1 MELRPFR
8 EVQALEFNNTV
19 FLPAI
24 RNVDT
29 FIDGKPIDLSPLM
42 IYMSSE
48 GRNPV
53 RAESYSIRGS
63 SIGLEVYFFTSH
75 SISLFSGNLVPVVQ
89 ALFSSRNTL
98 YTTQQKLSSRS
109 EYQS

>member
-24 RNVDT
+24 CDADT
-29 FIDGKPIDLSPLM
+29 FINCKPIDLTPLM
-42 IYMSSE
+42 IYMCSKW
-48 GRNPV
+48 RNPV
-53 RAESYSIRGS
+53 RAESYGIRGS

-75 SISLFSGNLVPVVQ
+75 SSSLFSGNLVPVVQ
-89 ALFSSRNTL
+89 SLFSSRNIP
-98 YTTQQKLSSRS
+98 YTIHRTSSVLS
-109 EYQS
+109 

>member
-75 SISLFSGNLVPVVQ
+75 SGSLFSGNLVPVVQ
-89 ALFSSRNTL
+89 TLTRHNTL
-98 YTTQQKLSSRS
+98 YTTQQTYGDQSV
-109 EYQS
+109 YQS